1 MTSVYVTA
9 LEPIGDELFKH
20 LLQSIDSVAR
30 EKICRL
36 KRREDQLR
44 SLIAHALTNMM
55 FAKQLKMDV
64 SDLVF
69 TVNEYGKYG
78 VAGNQRHFN
87 ISHAGQYAVCAL
99 GQNSVGIDIEKRE
112 DREYSLFKSVWSF
125 EEKSFYSLEDSQ
137 SFYWLWTAKES
148 YIKYL
153 GIGFQADLKSITVQG
168 DGTVVDHG
176 RKSKASVTHIDVH
189 PHYACAVCSE
199 DQIEEINYIGLDLIA
214 SFYRRNDNNE

>member
-1 MTSVYVTA
+1 MTSVYITA
-9 LEPIGDELFKH
+9 IEPISDELFNQ
-20 LLQSIDSVAR
+20 LLQTIDSIAR

-36 KRREDQLR
+36 KRREDQIR
-44 SLIAHALTNMM
+44 SLIAHALTNMIL
-55 FAKQLKMDV
+55 AKQLKMDV

-87 ISHAGQYAVCAL
+87 ISHAGQYAVFAI
-99 GQNSVGIDIEKRE
+99 GQNSVGIDIEKRK
-112 DREYSLFKSVWSF
+112 DREYSLFKSVWSE
-125 EEKSFYSLEDSQ
+125 EEKINYSLEDSQ

-153 GIGFQADLKSITVQG
+153 GIGFQAGLKRITVQG
-168 DGTVVDHG
+168 DGAVVDHG
-176 RKSKASVTHIDVH
+176 RKSEAAVTHIDVH

-199 DQIEEINYIGLDLIA
+199 EQIEEINYIGLDLID
-214 SFYRRNDNNE
+214 SFYRRNDNDE